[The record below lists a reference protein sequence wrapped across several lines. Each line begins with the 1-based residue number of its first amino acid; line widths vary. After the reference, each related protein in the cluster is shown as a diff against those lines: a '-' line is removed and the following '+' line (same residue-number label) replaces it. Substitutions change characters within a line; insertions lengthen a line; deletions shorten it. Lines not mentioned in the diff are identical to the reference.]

1 MPRLSWDRIVSG
13 LVFLAVAGIG
23 AWLISIELEASPL
36 QARLISRLAT
46 NMTYAV
52 DDGADPDPR
61 FADRGPYDLRFGYA
75 QVPDFIKSL
84 ERANFVVERQA
95 RMSPALKT
103 FVDYGGF
110 PIFPEKS
117 QAGLSISDRAQRSI
131 YFSLHPEQV
140 FADVEAI
147 PPLVVMTLLFVEN
160 RELLDDRNPSHNPAI
175 EWDRF
180 ALAAVNE
187 VSDHLVSSGKR
198 FGGSTLATQIEKY
211 RHSPEG
217 RTGSVSEKLRQIA
230 SASVRAY
237 RDGTDTGSTRRQ
249 IIVDYL
255 NSTPLSA
262 RPGFGEVIGLG
273 DGLWA
278 WFGTEFA
285 TAVRVLSTAPRTERE
300 TAEQARIY
308 KQVLSLM
315 LAQRRPS
322 HYLLEGRADLGRL
335 ADSHLRVLADEGI
348 ITTAL
353 RDAALAQTLTF
364 RTEPPAPADFSFI
377 DRKAVNAIRAHLL
390 SMLKVQN
397 FYDLDRMDLRVE
409 STLDMPTQQA
419 VIAMLRRIA
428 DNKQAAQLGLTGERL
443 LDADTAALVNYS
455 VTIYERRPEGNYL
468 RVQADNLER
477 PLDLN
482 EGGKLDLGST
492 AKFRTLVS
500 YLEVIAET
508 HSRYAHL
515 ARADLEDVAED
526 AADPLTQ
533 WATHHLLTAPDRSLQ
548 AMLDA
553 AMERRYSASP
563 GEAFFT
569 GRGLHTF
576 ANFDK
581 THNGK
586 IMPVWEAFRFSVNL
600 PFIRMM
606 RDIVRFHLADGP
618 QPAREVLTSA
628 SHPARRDY
636 LERFADMEG
645 SLFLDKFF
653 KRYRGRS
660 ADEALALLASRARPV
675 PHRLAVVFRSVRPDA
690 GIDEFSAFLRA
701 RLPGAALSQ
710 TEINRLYTS
719 YGIDR
724 FNLHDRGYI
733 ARVHPLELW
742 LARYLQQHPDASR
755 AAVIAASSDER
766 QEVYGWLFKSKR
778 PGAANSRIRIMLEN
792 DAFDNIHA
800 SWQRLGYPFP
810 NLVPSYATAIGSSAD
825 RPAALAELI
834 GVILNDGV
842 RLPVVRIDRLHL
854 AEGTPYET
862 HLAFNTEWVER
873 VLPKEVTR
881 TARRALKDVVENG
894 TARRL
899 ANTYRGAD
907 GELLAVGGKT
917 GTGDE
922 LSDTM
927 SAGSARG
934 RDVSR
939 SAAFVFYIGDR
950 FFGALTAHV
959 PGKYTR
965 RFSFTSALPVQVLK
979 VLAPALQPMIASGG
993 PVRMPPAP
1001 VMAETSHAAN

>member
-13 LVFLAVAGIG
+13 LVFTAVAGIG
-23 AWLISIELEASPL
+23 AWLVSIEFEASPL
-36 QARLISRLAT
+36 QARLISRLA
-46 NMTYAV
+46 NGMTFSV
-52 DDGADPDPR
+52 DAGPDPDPR

-75 QVPDFIKSL
+75 QIPDFIHSL

-95 RMSPALKT
+95 RMSSTLKN

-110 PIFPEKS
+110 PIFHEKS
-117 QAGLSISDRAQRSI
+117 QAGLSILDRSQRSI
-131 YFSLHPEQV
+131 YFSRHPEEV
-140 FADVEAI
+140 FPAFEAI

-160 RELLDDRNPSHNPAI
+160 RELLDDGNPTHNPAI

-198 FGGSTLATQIEKY
+198 FGGSTLATQLEKY

-237 RDGTDTGSTRRQ
+237 RDGTNTGNARRQ
-249 IIVDYL
+249 IVVDYI

-278 WFGTEFA
+278 WFGTELA
-285 TAVRVLSTAPRTERE
+285 TAVRVLNTAPRSERE
-300 TAEQARIY
+300 TREQARIY

-322 HYLLEGRADLGRL
+322 HYLLEGRDDLGKL
-335 ADSHLRVLADEGI
+335 TDSHLRLLAEEGV

-353 RDAALAQTLTF
+353 RDAALAQPLTF
-364 RTEPPAPADFSFI
+364 RTDPPAPAEFSFI

-390 SMLKVQN
+390 SMLKVPN
-397 FYDLDRMDLRVE
+397 FYDLDRMDMRVE

-419 VIAMLRRIA
+419 VIAMLRRVN
-428 DNKQAAQLGLTGERL
+428 DNKQAAQLGLVGERL
-443 LDADTAALVNYS
+443 LEPDTASLVNYS
-455 VTIYERRPEGNYL
+455 VTVYERRPEGNFV
-468 RVQADNLER
+468 RVQADNLDR

-492 AKFRTLVS
+492 AKFRTLVT

-508 HSRYAHL
+508 HSRYANL
-515 ARADLEDVAED
+515 SRADLEDVAED
-526 AADPLTQ
+526 VTDPLTQ
-533 WATHHLLTAPDRSLQ
+533 WATHYLLTASDRSLQ

-563 GEAFFT
+563 AEAFFT

-581 THNGK
+581 THNGR
-586 IMPVWEAFRFSVNL
+586 IMPVWEAFRYSVNL
-600 PFIRMM
+600 VFIRMM

-618 QPAREVLTSA
+618 EPAREVLVSPT
-628 SHPARRDY
+628 HPARRDY

-653 KRYRGRS
+653 KRYHGRN
-660 ADEALALLASRARPV
+660 ANEALSLLASRARPV

-690 GIDEFSAFLRA
+690 GLDEFSTFLRT
-701 RLPGAALSQ
+701 RLPNAALSPA
-710 TEINRLYTS
+710 ELSRLYTA

-724 FNLHDRGYI
+724 FNLQDRGYI
-733 ARVHPLELW
+733 ARLHPLELW
-742 LARYLQQHPDASR
+742 LVSYLQQHPDASR
-755 AAVIAASSDER
+755 QAVIAASSDER
-766 QEVYGWLFKSKR
+766 QEVYAWLFKSKR
-778 PGAANSRIRIMLEN
+778 PGAANSRIRIILEN

-810 NLVPSYATAIGSSAD
+810 SLVPSYATAIGCSAD

-834 GVILNDGV
+834 GIMLNDGLK
-842 RLPVVRIDRLHL
+842 LPVVRIDRLHL

-862 HLAFNTEWVER
+862 DLAFKTDWVER
-873 VLPKEVTR
+873 VLPKEVTL
-881 TARRALKDVVENG
+881 TARRALKDVVDNG
-894 TARRL
+894 TARRVAGVYRD
-899 ANTYRGAD
+899 AN
-907 GELLAVGGKT
+907 GEVLPVGGKT

-927 SAGSARG
+927 SAGAARD

-939 SAAFVFYIGDR
+939 SAAFIFYIGDR
-950 FFGALTAHV
+950 FFGAITAHV

-979 VLAPALQPMIASGG
+979 ALAPALQPMIASSG
-993 PVRMPPAP
+993 PVRLPPSP
-1001 VMAETSHAAN
+1001 VVAESSHAAN